1 MVLSA
6 LLKAIRDACE
16 GDRSLLGTLK
26 ALSSTPIS
34 RWPLYGQLP
43 FLASALPSR
52 PSQQVSSLSVS
63 SSSQQ
68 SLLPLSPLLH
78 PETEPKPV
86 IPWPESAKQFH
97 VPSGGAISDYPIEH
111 HRQPLPTLSF
121 PISQGKYFL
130 HIKEKKNPA
139 TPSLRGLVSV
149 CMCAHTQVHE
159 KTGLKGSDFQS
170 LQNFPNS

>member
-16 GDRSLLGTLK
+16 GDWSLLGTLK

-68 SLLPLSPLLH
+68 SLLPLSPLLY

-86 IPWPESAKQFH
+86 IPWPESAKRFH
-97 VPSGGAISDYPIEH
+97 VPSGGAINDYPPSAITNPCQLCHFLSHKENTFY
-111 HRQPLPTLSF
+111 TL
-121 PISQGKYFL
+121 
-130 HIKEKKNPA
+130 KKKKKSCNPF
-139 TPSLRGLVSV
+139 T
-149 CMCAHTQVHE
+149 
-159 KTGLKGSDFQS
+159 
-170 LQNFPNS
+170 